1 MNKLIVLIAAGF
13 LASGALFAGSQGDGV
28 RQVQNET
35 KEMKM
40 ACSVPL
46 GNLNLTA
53 EQKEKM
59 NAMMSEHHKTGCTE
73 ASEAKFMEQA
83 KGIMTPEQYAK
94 FKAEY
99 DRSPK
104 MKM

>member
-73 ASEAKFMEQA
+73 ASEAKFM
-83 KGIMTPEQYAK
+83 TPEQYAK